1 MGQKE
6 GNCFHDIITAKAD
19 RVNVARLPQVIGMVN
34 KKSLIPVDRIEKAIL
49 LIRGQKVMLDAD
61 LAALYGVE
69 TKMLVRAVK
78 RNINRFPTDFMF
90 QLSKEEF
97 DNLRFHFGTSSYWGG
112 RRYRPYAFT
121 EQGVAMLSS
130 VLHSQRAIQVNIEI
144 MRAFIRLRQMLAS
157 HVELA
162 RKLDALEKKY
172 DAQFKQVFEAIRQ
185 LMAPPEPKRRPI
197 GFRKGDERD
206 TVLVNTVI
214 PKSPLSLRAKRG
226 NLFLNLP
233 LKIRGRKGGYEGPL
247 ITDS

>member
-1 MGQKE
+1 
-6 GNCFHDIITAKAD
+6 
-19 RVNVARLPQVIGMVN
+19 MVN

-61 LAALYGVE
+61 LAELYGVE
-69 TKMLVRAVK
+69 TKVLIQAVK
-78 RNINRFPTDFMF
+78 RNLERFPEDFMF
-90 QLSKEEF
+90 QLSQEEF
-97 DNLRFHFGTSSYWGG
+97 AISRSQIVTSSEWGG

-130 VLHSQRAIQVNIEI
+130 VLRSRRAIQVNIEI
-144 MRAFIRLRQMLAS
+144 MRAFIRLWQMLAS

-197 GFRKGDERD
+197 GFRKGDE
-206 TVLVNTVI
+206 
-214 PKSPLSLRAKRG
+214 
-226 NLFLNLP
+226 
-233 LKIRGRKGGYEGPL
+233 
-247 ITDS
+247 